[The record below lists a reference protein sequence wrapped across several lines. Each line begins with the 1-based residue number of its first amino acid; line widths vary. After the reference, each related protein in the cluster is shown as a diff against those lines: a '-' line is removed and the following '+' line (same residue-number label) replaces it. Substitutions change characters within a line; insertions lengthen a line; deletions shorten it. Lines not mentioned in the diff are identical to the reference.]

1 MTPLRKKYSW
11 NLCGI
16 YVGFCICF
24 IRIALDSARFYGL
37 LRFTRNDEVGA
48 IPYKTLESRNDENRA
63 TLRNADSHNYAIF
76 AVIARRSRSVRCV
89 ATHLY
94 LQIHFTQIAI
104 KP

>member
-1 MTPLRKKYSW
+1 MESM
-11 NLCGI
+11 
-16 YVGFCICF
+16 
-24 IRIALDSARFYGL
+24 LDSVFVLLESLWILLDSIGL

-89 ATHLY
+89 AAHLY